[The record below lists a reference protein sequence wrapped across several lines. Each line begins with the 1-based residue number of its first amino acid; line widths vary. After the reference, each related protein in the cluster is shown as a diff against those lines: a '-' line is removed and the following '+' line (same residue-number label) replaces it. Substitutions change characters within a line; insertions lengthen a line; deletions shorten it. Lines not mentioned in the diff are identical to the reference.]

1 MADKDKRSDE
11 ELMAAYVGGDEAA
24 FDLLFGRYAPMVFA
38 MVKRHLRNDDLAREY
53 TQQTFFRLHGA
64 RNDFRSDGRLRP
76 WLLTIA
82 MNLVRGHWRK
92 QKRRRHVDHDLDL
105 EAAPQAEFTDMELG
119 QRAELLHGAL
129 AKLPP
134 TQREVVEL
142 HWLQGLPY
150 AEVASIVGSSEGAV
164 RVRAH
169 RAYGRLRELLGNVI

>member
-1 MADKDKRSDE
+1 
-11 ELMAAYVGGDEAA
+11 MAAYVGGDEKA
-24 FDLLFGRYAPMVFA
+24 FDVLFGRYASMIYA
-38 MVKRHLRNDDLAREY
+38 MVKRHLRDDDLAREY

-64 RNDFRSDGRLRP
+64 RKDFRTDGRLRP

-92 QKRRRHVDHDLDL
+92 QKRRKHVDHDLDL
-105 EAAPQAEFTDMELG
+105 EAAPAAEFTDMELEE
-119 QRAELLHGAL
+119 RATLLHGAL
-129 AKLPP
+129 AKLPA

-150 AEVASIVGSSEGAV
+150 AEVASILGSSEGAV

-169 RAYGRLRELLGNVI
+169 RAYGRLRELLGGSI